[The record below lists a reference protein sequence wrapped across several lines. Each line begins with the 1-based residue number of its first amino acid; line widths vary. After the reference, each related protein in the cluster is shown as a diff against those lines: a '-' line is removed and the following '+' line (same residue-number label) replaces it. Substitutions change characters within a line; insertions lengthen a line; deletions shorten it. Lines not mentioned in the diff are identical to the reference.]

1 MRKITFGDEPRKKRT
16 WEKVGI
22 GYKNQNVLQKHI
34 SLVTKLKNN
43 IFFFCIASKSES
55 EIFYGYLN
63 FDYLDTYFI

>member
-1 MRKITFGDEPRKKRT
+1 MRKITFGDEVRKKRT

-43 IFFFCIASKSES
+43 IFFSV
-55 EIFYGYLN
+55 
-63 FDYLDTYFI
+63 